1 MMTQASVSTLPKTG
15 LAGLK
20 ENWRYDLQSGFLVFL
35 IGLPLC
41 LGISV
46 ASGFPPSA
54 GIITAIIGGLLVSRL
69 NGSFLT
75 INGPAAGLIVV
86 VLSAVQTLGAGDA
99 SAGYRYTLA
108 AIVVASLI
116 QLLMGFFKLGQL
128 SAFFPA
134 SVVHGM
140 LAAIGI
146 IIMVTQ
152 SHVMLGTI
160 PEAGNL
166 FAIIAQIPHSLATLH
181 LDVALISFLALLIL
195 IIWPLM
201 NSKIPAAIIVLLVG
215 ALFAWH
221 FDFDNSAV
229 HNDLNYLVVLPDQF
243 MASFAFPDFSKI
255 LSLDFWVAVLSISL
269 VGSIESLLAIT
280 AIDQLDPYQ
289 RTSDVDKDLTAIGI
303 GNLIAGL
310 LGGLPMIA
318 EIVRSSANISYGAR
332 SAWSNFFHGL
342 LLLLFVVFFTG
353 FIQRIPLA
361 ALAALLVF
369 IGYSLASP
377 STFSRVKDIGNE
389 QLFIFLITIVS
400 TLATN
405 LLLGVILGTLT
416 KLIISLARG
425 VLPSNLFKIHFTI
438 QASDQDTQ
446 LIKLSGSALFSN
458 VLQLKKVLHQLALG
472 QKLIIDLSNA
482 YLIDHSAMSFL
493 QQFQHHYESKGG
505 HCQIIG
511 IALTTFSDH
520 ALAGRLMTADDRK

>member
-1 MMTQASVSTLPKTG
+1 MTQPSVFTLPKTG

-20 ENWRYDLQSGFLVFL
+20 ENWRHDLQSGFLVFL

-54 GIITAIIGGLLVSRL
+54 GIITAIIGGLVVSRL
-69 NGSFLT
+69 NGSYLT

-108 AIVVASLI
+108 AIVVASLLQI
-116 QLLMGFFKLGQL
+116 LMGFFKLGQL

-134 SVVHGM
+134 TVVHGM

-146 IIMVTQ
+146 IIMATQ

-160 PEAGNL
+160 PEAGSL
-166 FAIIAQIPHSLATLH
+166 FAIIAQIPHSLTTLH

-201 NSKIPAAIIVLLVG
+201 NSKIPAAIIVVLVG
-215 ALFAWH
+215 VVLAWH
-221 FDFDNSAV
+221 FDFDNSTA
-229 HNDLNYLVVLPDQF
+229 HKDINHLITIPNQF
-243 MASFAFPDFSKI
+243 MASFAFPNFSKI
-255 LSLDFWVAVLSISL
+255 LSLDFWIAVLSISL

-280 AIDQLDPYQ
+280 AIDKLDPYQ

-303 GNLIAGL
+303 GNLLAGL

-318 EIVRSSANISYGAR
+318 EIVRSSANINYGAR

-342 LLLLFVVFFTG
+342 LLLLFVLFFTG

-369 IGYSLASP
+369 IGYRLASP
-377 STFSRVKDIGNE
+377 STFGRVKDIGNE
-389 QLFIFLITIVS
+389 QLFIFVITIVS
-400 TLATN
+400 ILATN
-405 LLLGVILGTLT
+405 LLLGVILGTLI
-416 KLIISLARG
+416 KLLMCLARG
-425 VLPSNLFKIHFTI
+425 VKPSQLFKIDFTI
-438 QASDQDTQ
+438 HAGDQGTQ

-458 VLQLKKVLHQLALG
+458 LLPLKQALNQLALD
-472 QKLIIDLSNA
+472 QTLIIDLSNA
-482 YLIDHSAMSFL
+482 YLIDHSAMTFL

-505 HCQIIG
+505 NCQLLG
-511 IALTTFSDH
+511 VALTTFSDH
-520 ALAGRLMTADDRK
+520 ALAGRLMTADNRQ

>member
-1 MMTQASVSTLPKTG
+1 MTQPSVFTLPKTG

-54 GIITAIIGGLLVSRL
+54 GIITAIIGGLVVSRL
-69 NGSFLT
+69 NGSYLT

-108 AIVVASLI
+108 AIVVASLLQI
-116 QLLMGFFKLGQL
+116 LMGFFKLGQL

-134 SVVHGM
+134 TVVHGM

-146 IIMVTQ
+146 IIMATQ

-166 FAIIAQIPHSLATLH
+166 FAIIAQIPHSLTTLH

-201 NSKIPAAIIVLLVG
+201 NSKIPAAIIVVLVG
-215 ALFAWH
+215 VVLAWH
-221 FDFDNSAV
+221 FDFDNSTA
-229 HNDLNYLVVLPDQF
+229 HKDINHLIAIPNQF

-255 LSLDFWVAVLSISL
+255 LSLDFWIAVLSISL

-280 AIDQLDPYQ
+280 AIDKLDPYQ

-303 GNLIAGL
+303 GNLLAGL

-318 EIVRSSANISYGAR
+318 EIVRSSANINYGAR

-342 LLLLFVVFFTG
+342 LLLLFVLFFTG

-369 IGYSLASP
+369 IGYRLASP
-377 STFSRVKDIGNE
+377 STFGRVKDIGNE
-389 QLFIFLITIVS
+389 QLFIFVITIVS
-400 TLATN
+400 ILATN
-405 LLLGVILGTLT
+405 LLLGVILGTLI
-416 KLIISLARG
+416 KLLMCLARG
-425 VLPSNLFKIHFTI
+425 VKPSHLFKIDFTI
-438 QASDQDTQ
+438 HAGDQGTQ

-458 VLQLKKVLHQLALG
+458 LLPLKQALNQLALD
-472 QKLIIDLSNA
+472 QTLIIDLSNA
-482 YLIDHSAMSFL
+482 YLIDHSAMTFL

-505 HCQIIG
+505 NCQLLG
-511 IALTTFSDH
+511 VALTTFSDH
-520 ALAGRLMTADDRK
+520 ALAGRLMTADNRQ

>member
-20 ENWRYDLQSGFLVFL
+20 ENWRYDLQSGLLVFL
-35 IGLPLC
+35 IALPLC

-361 ALAALLVF
+361 ALAALLIF

-493 QQFQHHYESKGG
+493 QQFQHNYESKGG

>member
-20 ENWRYDLQSGFLVFL
+20 ENWRYDLQSGLLVFL
-35 IGLPLC
+35 IALPLC

-493 QQFQHHYESKGG
+493 QQFQHNYESKGG